1 MNKKTKTKLKAIY
14 YIVLIKLIAVFSA
27 RAAALKAFKVFST
40 PYSGKPKR
48 IPPAEF
54 SFATPLTLPFEG
66 KVLRGWLWQPE
77 PEKNNGKKIL
87 IAHGFDSCSYRF
99 AHFIQP
105 FLQQGFTVIA
115 FDAPA
120 HELSDGNTTNV
131 LEYRNA
137 IVAIKKKFGPFE
149 VNVGHSLGGMAI
161 TLAAEKLQDTSKLIL
176 IAPATETFTA
186 IHAFSKL
193 LRLNANIKSAFVQHI
208 KTISNHSIHYF
219 SVSRAIAHIHAPV
232 LWIHDESDIIC
243 PFKNVLPVQ
252 EKQYPHISFY
262 CTKSLGHSN
271 IYRSKSVK
279 NAIISFSNNE

>member
-105 FLQQGFTVIA
+105 FLQQGFTV
-115 FDAPA
+115 
-120 HELSDGNTTNV
+120 
-131 LEYRNA
+131 
-137 IVAIKKKFGPFE
+137 
-149 VNVGHSLGGMAI
+149 
-161 TLAAEKLQDTSKLIL
+161 
-176 IAPATETFTA
+176 
-186 IHAFSKL
+186 
-193 LRLNANIKSAFVQHI
+193 
-208 KTISNHSIHYF
+208 
-219 SVSRAIAHIHAPV
+219 
-232 LWIHDESDIIC
+232 
-243 PFKNVLPVQ
+243 LPLM
-252 EKQYPHISFY
+252 HLH
-262 CTKSLGHSN
+262 TD
-271 IYRSKSVK
+271 
-279 NAIISFSNNE
+279 